1 LPESRAVVR
10 KLDFKK
16 LLQNYFMW
24 YLEHPDSF
32 SDSKLKNI
40 VALPNIQTNEFIRIH
55 SGRRVMSASG
65 KKKISNL
72 L

>member
-1 LPESRAVVR
+1 
-10 KLDFKK
+10 
-16 LLQNYFMW
+16 MW